1 MAFDLQTLEG
11 LIHEPEGTAL
21 DFKQEQYR
29 FVGEDDFT
37 KSELLKDILAFA
49 NSWRRQTAY
58 ILIGVKE
65 VKGGRSE
72 IIGVGC
78 HLDDANLHQFVNS
91 KTQRPVDFSYF
102 QFKVQSVEIGVIEI
116 PVQMRPIFLQ
126 KKFGKVD
133 EGAVW
138 TRDGSSSK
146 KVDPDEIAKMG
157 AASVIN
163 SEPQFTLDWAD
174 LENRK
179 TFPLSYKVASL
190 ALDPVLPLDTFQ
202 PSQPGGL
209 IHTYS
214 INPDYSME
222 LITYVAKRS
231 FFAPLGFHLQN
242 TSSTAGKRIRFVGHV
257 VKTEGIIL
265 VDWIEDIPSARNDFL
280 VPHIADFGVFKDEA
294 ADLLLKDL
302 GDRWEIIVDF
312 GNVRPHDESWTASP
326 FYVGSTV
333 STLLTLKGELLGDN
347 LSEPLVCELQ
357 CGIEAERKAMTD
369 DDVLPFLRL
378 G

>member
-126 KKFGKVD
+126 KKFG
-133 EGAVW
+133 
-138 TRDGSSSK
+138 
-146 KVDPDEIAKMG
+146 
-157 AASVIN
+157 
-163 SEPQFTLDWAD
+163 
-174 LENRK
+174 
-179 TFPLSYKVASL
+179 
-190 ALDPVLPLDTFQ
+190 
-202 PSQPGGL
+202 
-209 IHTYS
+209 
-214 INPDYSME
+214 
-222 LITYVAKRS
+222 
-231 FFAPLGFHLQN
+231 
-242 TSSTAGKRIRFVGHV
+242 
-257 VKTEGIIL
+257 
-265 VDWIEDIPSARNDFL
+265 
-280 VPHIADFGVFKDEA
+280 
-294 ADLLLKDL
+294 
-302 GDRWEIIVDF
+302 
-312 GNVRPHDESWTASP
+312 
-326 FYVGSTV
+326 
-333 STLLTLKGELLGDN
+333 
-347 LSEPLVCELQ
+347 
-357 CGIEAERKAMTD
+357 
-369 DDVLPFLRL
+369 
-378 G
+378 